1 MCLGGEG
8 SYRMRILRGFE
19 KGTRVTIFLT
29 FALIT
34 ASSLTIFSP
43 RPASAEGPLLGAVKC
58 LVRTVLLS
66 QCPTTT
72 TPVPS
77 TSVPSPA
84 PSPASAP
91 PQPVEQSQP
100 VQQSQ
105 RPNTQA
111 TERSSQARQFDTIEP
126 IQTSLAPYE
135 DINATAALRA
145 SQGRIKESDYVA
157 YFNQYSKYAVAGAE
171 QPASIE
177 APIAQSAEGWK
188 ILGIAWYWWGA
199 IVVILSG
206 IFLSVKKGFL
216 RRSSVLS
223 KTP

>member
-1 MCLGGEG
+1 
-8 SYRMRILRGFE
+8 MRILRGFE

-43 RPASAEGPLLGAVKC
+43 RPASAEGPLLGTVKC

-72 TPVPS
+72 TPAPS
-77 TSVPSPA
+77 TPPSSPA
-84 PSPASAP
+84 PSPAPTPST
-91 PQPVEQSQP
+91 PVEQSQSA
-100 VQQSQ
+100 QQS
-105 RPNTQA
+105 PASKTQA
-111 TERSSQARQFDTIEP
+111 TERPSQVRQFDTIEP

-157 YFNQYSKYAVAGAE
+157 YFNQYSKYAVASAE

-199 IVVILSG
+199 IVVISSG
-206 IFLSVKKGFL
+206 ILFSVRKGFL
-216 RRSSVLS
+216 RRNSVLS
-223 KTP
+223 KTL

>member
-1 MCLGGEG
+1 
-8 SYRMRILRGFE
+8 MRILRGFE

-43 RPASAEGPLLGAVKC
+43 RPASAEGPLLGTVKC

-72 TPVPS
+72 TPAPS
-77 TSVPSPA
+77 TPPSSPA
-84 PSPASAP
+84 PSPAPSSAP
-91 PQPVEQSQP
+91 TPSTPVEQSQSA
-100 VQQSQ
+100 QQS
-105 RPNTQA
+105 PASKTQA
-111 TERSSQARQFDTIEP
+111 TERPSQVRQFDTIEP

-135 DINATAALRA
+135 DIDATTLRT
-145 SQGRIKESDYVA
+145 SQVRIKESDYVA
-157 YFNQYSKYAVAGAE
+157 YFNQYSKYAIAGAE

-177 APIAQSAEGWK
+177 APITQSTEGWK

-199 IVVILSG
+199 IVVISSG
-206 IFLSVKKGFL
+206 IFFSVRKGFL
-216 RRSSVLS
+216 RRNSVLS
-223 KTP
+223 KTL